1 MELVIGPD
9 VGISYLTEKA
19 SSVSFYLLKLNTFHL
34 IAISK
39 MSSAL
44 MVCVRYCHHLMPT
57 NVCLCQSW
65 HEPS

>member
-19 SSVSFYLLKLNTFHL
+19 SSVSFYLLKLNTFKL

-39 MSSAL
+39 MSSVL
-44 MVCVRYCHHLMPT
+44 RFV
-57 NVCLCQSW
+57 
-65 HEPS
+65 